1 MIVQLKDG
9 VPVRWPLAEHFLSAA
24 HPNTSFSYPPSDAV
38 LAHFGYARFVHSDP
52 AEYDAEFQEP
62 KELPPV
68 VTGVQAVQRWEI
80 VEKYTPEEKAAY
92 IAAKEAA
99 ALAAAEQTQPE

>member
-9 VPVRWPLAEHFLSAA
+9 VPVQWPLAEHFMSFAY
-24 HPNTSFSYPPSDAV
+24 PDTSFSYPPTDEV
-38 LAHFGYARFVHSDP
+38 LAHFGFARFEYSDP
-52 AEYDAEFQEP
+52 PQYNAEFQVP

-68 VTGVQAVQRWEI
+68 VNGVVAVQQWEI

-92 IAAKEAA
+92 ITARDAEKALIAAQ
-99 ALAAAEQTQPE
+99 QTPE